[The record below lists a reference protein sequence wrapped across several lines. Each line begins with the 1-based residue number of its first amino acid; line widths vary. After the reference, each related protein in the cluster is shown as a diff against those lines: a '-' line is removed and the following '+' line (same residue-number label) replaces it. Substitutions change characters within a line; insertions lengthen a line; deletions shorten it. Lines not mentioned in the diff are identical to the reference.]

1 MSTTTITASVNYTIA
16 SNTTV
21 KNTTASNQ
29 KSIIAIRLE
38 QTIKVL
44 WNRFSGVELDEYVLA
59 LFFYR
64 FLSENLTFYLNRTFL
79 KEKLKEKYNRDFDDA
94 EISDLMV
101 DGLSV
106 VWDFDYRRMSDI
118 KANER
123 KQQTIEKKNFFI
135 EPELLFEHILKYAK
149 WDSLYVPETIIERK
163 YDVTAREH
171 TAFGGTQAFQKEP
184 KPKPPLNLVDLSL
197 IIHAIF
203 TEIHK
208 SFFGWLFNLGQITE
222 QEKYKIHDR
231 WRNLV
236 EPIWYNFQQLGDT
249 VRYQGCFT
257 EKRISSLLKTIK
269 KKNEK
274 LIEIMDAID
283 TIPLNDF
290 IIETYNYNMLE
301 IIELLEEIKAKLFKQ

>member
-1 MSTTTITASVNYTIA
+1 MSTTTITASVN
-16 SNTTV
+16 STTV
-21 KNTTASNQ
+21 NNQ

-38 QTIKVL
+38 QTIRVL
-44 WNRFSGVELDEYVLA
+44 WNRFSTVELGEYVLA

-79 KEKLKEKYNRDFDDA
+79 KEKLEEEYNRDFDDA

-101 DGLSV
+101 DVLSV
-106 VWDFDYRRMSDI
+106 LWSFDYRRMPDI

-123 KQQTIEKKNFFI
+123 RQQTIEKKNFFI
-135 EPELLFEHILKYAK
+135 EPELLFEHILKYVK
-149 WDSLYVPETIIERK
+149 RDSLYVPEIIIERK
-163 YDVTAREH
+163 YDVTAREY
-171 TAFGGTQAFQKEP
+171 TAFENAWAFQKEP
-184 KPKPPLNLVDLSL
+184 KPKLPLNLVDLSL
-197 IIHAIF
+197 LIRAIF

-208 SFFGWLFNLGQITE
+208 SFFGWLFNLNQITE
-222 QEKYKIHDR
+222 QEKYKICDR
-231 WRNLV
+231 WQNLV

-274 LIEIMDAID
+274 LIEIMDAIN